1 MSIRHHKVFFLSLKW
16 KNDHPVLLRWKDY
29 YESRGVQFVAKNIQ
43 WNIYYPDRKRKIHQL
58 LKLLFELLRDRC
70 FLIHTNDP
78 DSAMLA
84 TWTWRIFRVPFIFD
98 AHEVFSCEY
107 PLSIEPHFYKDHK
120 VLVEQAAMSS
130 AKLVVVPN
138 KQRVE
143 LFQKMYP
150 ALHDVNYVV
159 IENKSWSGATATSN
173 VKIHSLINSSR
184 TIFYGGTFWMG
195 RKQESFPQLAEALQK
210 ASMQL
215 VISGEHND
223 YLQQL
228 LTSKALF
235 YAGNIPVE
243 AFLDFAG
250 QMDIALAWY
259 YPTTVN
265 DELCAPLKIF
275 DYLAVKKPI
284 LAPRLPYLIQ
294 LSERYPGVIHLFEPG
309 NWEDCLAQAKIISA
323 SYDQYAALAARIE
336 KTTISWEGQYLFIDS
351 IFKKAGIHLCV
362 V

>member
-1 MSIRHHKVFFLSLKW
+1 MRHRKVFFLSRQW

-29 YESRGVQFVAKNIQ
+29 YESRGIEFVAKNIQ

-58 LKLLFELLRDRC
+58 VKLFFELLRDRC

-78 DSAMLA
+78 DSGMLA
-84 TWTWRIFRVPFIFD
+84 TWMWRLFRIPFIFD

-107 PLSIEPHFYKDHK
+107 PLSIESHFYKEHK
-120 VLVEQAAMSS
+120 ALVEQTAMPL
-130 AKLVVVPN
+130 AKIVVVPN

-150 ALHDVNYVV
+150 ALQHVNYVI
-159 IENKSWSGATATSN
+159 IENKSWSGAIASSN
-173 VKIHSLINSSR
+173 VKIHSLINGSR
-184 TIFYGGTFWMG
+184 SIFYGGTFWMG
-195 RKQESFPQLAEALQK
+195 RKQESFPQLAEELQK
-210 ASMQL
+210 AHMKL
-215 VISGEHND
+215 VLSGQHND

-228 LTSKALF
+228 LSSEAVF
-235 YAGNIPVE
+235 YAGNIPVN
-243 AFLDFAG
+243 AFLDFAA

-284 LAPRLPYLIQ
+284 LAPRLPYLVE
-294 LSERYPGVIHLFEPG
+294 LSERFPGVINLFEPG
-309 NWEDCLAQAKIISA
+309 NWEDCLEKAKMIAA
-323 SYDQYAALAARIE
+323 SFDQYAALAERID
-336 KTTISWEGQYLFIDS
+336 KAAISWEGQYFLMDS
-351 IFKKAGIHLCV
+351 IFKKAGIHICV
-362 V
+362 A

>member
-1 MSIRHHKVFFLSLKW
+1 MRHHKVFFLSRQW
-16 KNDHPVLLRWKDY
+16 KDDHPVLLRWKDY
-29 YESRGVQFVAKNIQ
+29 YESRGMRFIAKNIQ
-43 WNIYYPDRKRKIHQL
+43 WNIYYPDRKRKIHQMV
-58 LKLLFELLRDRC
+58 KLLFELLCNRC
-70 FLIHTNDP
+70 FLIHTNDL

-84 TWTWRIFRVPFIFD
+84 TWMWRIFRITFIFD

-120 VLVEQAAMSS
+120 ALVEQAALPL
-130 AKLVVVPN
+130 AKMVVVPN

-143 LFQKMYP
+143 LFQMMYP
-150 ALHDVNYVV
+150 LLHHVNYVI
-159 IENKSWSGATATSN
+159 IENKSWTGATASSTVNIRSQ
-173 VKIHSLINSSR
+173 INSSR

-195 RKQESFPQLAEALQK
+195 RKQESFPRLAEELQK
-210 ASMQL
+210 ANLQL
-215 VISGEHND
+215 VLSGEHND

-228 LTSKALF
+228 LISDSVF
-235 YAGNIPVE
+235 YAGNIPVN
-243 AFLDFAG
+243 AFLDFAS

-284 LAPRLPYLIQ
+284 LAPRLPYLIE
-294 LSERYPGVIHLFEPG
+294 LSERFPGVLHLFEPG
-309 NWEDCLAQAKIISA
+309 NWEDCLEKAKTIA
-323 SYDQYAALAARIE
+323 GSYDDYAALAKRTE
-336 KTTISWEGQYLFIDS
+336 KSTISWEGQFLFMDS

-362 V
+362 A